1 MAFGLGENP
10 KLNPDND
17 NQPQWGHEALCFF
30 YINIS
35 LYLLHIFPLETQL
48 VKFNITSPLQHIF
61 LISEKPLALKSVI
74 VVLWNKHGFWLIE
87 VQALT
92 WIYLRRIIGTDR
104 FLMLLS
110 KLDQRC
116 EAAFV
121 HIRTESSEKWRG
133 GGERRTVLFVELI
146 FRKTKAC
153 LSRCATH
160 SPYLSLHKIF
170 VSSFVSAS
178 VSDRPAVCGIH
189 HLPAPVSYQARADL
203 SMTQL
208 PLPLPT
214 VSLNCTLIKLGLLIM
229 RA

>member
-1 MAFGLGENP
+1 MFPASDMHGV
-10 KLNPDND
+10 
-17 NQPQWGHEALCFF
+17 
-30 YINIS
+30 
-35 LYLLHIFPLETQL
+35 LYSQ
-48 VKFNITSPLQHIF
+48 VAKFNITPPSQHLFFNQQSSPTF
-61 LISEKPLALKSVI
+61 KSVSLCF
-74 VVLWNKHGFWLIE
+74 VLKRHGFWFIK
-87 VQALT
+87 VQAPT
-92 WIYLRRIIGTDR
+92 WIYLKQITGTDR

-121 HIRTESSEKWRG
+121 HIRMESGEMWRG
-133 GGERRTVLFVELI
+133 GGERRTVLLVGWYLEKQRPVSLFTPLI
-146 FRKTKAC
+146 LPLC
-153 LSRCATH
+153 LFTT
-160 SPYLSLHKIF
+160 IF

-178 VSDRPAVCGIH
+178 ISGRPALCGIH
-189 HLPAPVSYQARADL
+189 HLPAPVSYQAWTDL